1 MSDSFM
7 HNHQAALDSQMEDN
21 AIKDL
26 EDAGIYPV
34 PDNDGI
40 LEKLY
45 EKWEIIPCKNK
56 VGEYELSYE
65 GECTH
70 ETFDTKDEAQL
81 AIKSYVKEEIEELP
95 EPTGDY
101 ND

>member
-1 MSDSFM
+1 MSDSFI

-34 PDNDGI
+34 PDNDDI

-45 EKWEIIPCKNK
+45 EKWEIIPCENK
-56 VGEYELSYE
+56 VVEYELSYE
-65 GECTH
+65 GESTH
-70 ETFDTKDEAQL
+70 ETFDTEDEAKL
-81 AIKSYVKEEIEELP
+81 AIKSYVKEEFEELP
-95 EPTGDY
+95 EPGDY
-101 ND
+101 DD

>member
-1 MSDSFM
+1 MSDSFI

-34 PDNDGI
+34 PDNDDI

-45 EKWEIIPCKNK
+45 EKWEIISCENK

-70 ETFDTKDEAQL
+70 ETFDTEDEAKL
-81 AIKSYVKEEIEELP
+81 AIKSYVKEEFEELP
-95 EPTGDY
+95 EPGDY
-101 ND
+101 DD